1 MTRLHTHGF
10 GSVTDMLQTLTDSG
24 MGAVSLFF
32 YVSVWAIRLTTSC
45 FLPLR
50 QLEMFALGLKATGS
64 YLCRSLSYSGAEF
77 ELENCALS
85 DEMSAMYDRSC
96 AFWQML
102 HNVFNTAAS
111 GRCSEGR
118 KVEKSSSVKWAQFW
132 GSHQRFFRQ
141 MLLSA
146 KVPHLAKLALEHV
159 HTRNMAV
166 VIGLQSTGE
175 SNIGQAME
183 QMAANGEDIDDF
195 VSAPAV
201 ILRNG
206 EFIFISVRT
215 GVLTDVVFYLPYTVI
230 AKQFPTT
237 SAKSTLEN
245 ETERARWEALYVHVY
260 AMVRRWKQLPTI
272 AQVSVFLFLSYGQ

>member
-1 MTRLHTHGF
+1 
-10 GSVTDMLQTLTDSG
+10 
-24 MGAVSLFF
+24 
-32 YVSVWAIRLTTSC
+32 
-45 FLPLR
+45 
-50 QLEMFALGLKATGS
+50 MFALGLKATGS

-159 HTRNMAV
+159 HTRNMSV

-183 QMAANGEDIDDF
+183 QMAANGE
-195 VSAPAV
+195 VSYF
-201 ILRNG
+201 N
-206 EFIFISVRT
+206 SRT
-215 GVLTDVVFYLPYTVI
+215 GNWTDVIRFVHRISTISSPRRPSSCATV
-230 AKQFPTT
+230 
-237 SAKSTLEN
+237 SL
-245 ETERARWEALYVHVY
+245 
-260 AMVRRWKQLPTI
+260 
-272 AQVSVFLFLSYGQ
+272 FLFLLSYVRAIRLTSCFVYRIQSSPNSSQPRRRSPLWRTTPNARGGKRCTCTCTPWCAGGSSSRRSRR

>member
-1 MTRLHTHGF
+1 
-10 GSVTDMLQTLTDSG
+10 
-24 MGAVSLFF
+24 
-32 YVSVWAIRLTTSC
+32 
-45 FLPLR
+45 
-50 QLEMFALGLKATGS
+50 MFALGLKATGS

-77 ELENCALS
+77 ELDNCALS

-206 EFIFISVRT
+206 EFIFILSSFLRAIRLTSCFIYRIQSSPNSSQPRRRSPLWRT
-215 GVLTDVVFYLPYTVI
+215 KP
-230 AKQFPTT
+230 
-237 SAKSTLEN
+237 N
-245 ETERARWEALYVHVY
+245 ARGGKRCTCTCTPWCAGGSSS
-260 AMVRRWKQLPTI
+260 RR
-272 AQVSVFLFLSYGQ
+272 SRR

>member
-1 MTRLHTHGF
+1 
-10 GSVTDMLQTLTDSG
+10 
-24 MGAVSLFF
+24 
-32 YVSVWAIRLTTSC
+32 
-45 FLPLR
+45 
-50 QLEMFALGLKATGS
+50 MFALGLKATGS

-118 KVEKSSSVKWAQFW
+118 KVEKVRVSFYHSAMGNLNDDVFVFCLQSSSVKWAQFW
-132 GSHQRFFRQ
+132 GEFILFPYGQLENDRRHVLFTGSHQRFFRQ

-146 KVPHLAKLALEHV
+146 KVPHLAELALEHV

-183 QMAANGEDIDDF
+183 QMAANGE
-195 VSAPAV
+195 VS
-201 ILRNG
+201 
-206 EFIFISVRT
+206 IF
-215 GVLTDVVFYLPYTVI
+215 
-230 AKQFPTT
+230 
-237 SAKSTLEN
+237 
-245 ETERARWEALYVHVY
+245 
-260 AMVRRWKQLPTI
+260 
-272 AQVSVFLFLSYGQ
+272 

>member
-1 MTRLHTHGF
+1 
-10 GSVTDMLQTLTDSG
+10 
-24 MGAVSLFF
+24 
-32 YVSVWAIRLTTSC
+32 
-45 FLPLR
+45 
-50 QLEMFALGLKATGS
+50 MFALGLKATGS

-118 KVEKSSSVKWAQFW
+118 KVEKVRVSFYHSAMGNLFDGVFVFCLQSSSVKWAQFW

-159 HTRNMAV
+159 HTRNMSV

-206 EFIFISVRT
+206 EFIFLSSYVRAIR
-215 GVLTDVVFYLPYTVI
+215 LT
-230 AKQFPTT
+230 
-237 SAKSTLEN
+237 
-245 ETERARWEALYVHVY
+245 
-260 AMVRRWKQLPTI
+260 
-272 AQVSVFLFLSYGQ
+272 

>member
-1 MTRLHTHGF
+1 M
-10 GSVTDMLQTLTDSG
+10 
-24 MGAVSLFF
+24 
-32 YVSVWAIRLTTSC
+32 TSC
-45 FLPLR
+45 FLPLEL
-50 QLEMFALGLKATGS
+50 LEMFALGLKATGS

-146 KVPHLAKLALEHV
+146 KVPHLARLALEHV

-272 AQVSVFLFLSYGQ
+272 AQVSVFYFSRMGN

>member
-1 MTRLHTHGF
+1 MAAGTLSSLQMESIIYASVKHEQRLRGGQRAGF
-10 GSVTDMLQTLTDSG
+10 
-24 MGAVSLFF
+24 
-32 YVSVWAIRLTTSC
+32 
-45 FLPLR
+45 FLGDGPGVGKGR

-146 KVPHLAKLALEHV
+146 KVPHLAELALEHV

-206 EFIFISVRT
+206 EFIFIFVRT
-215 GVLTDVVFYLPYTVI
+215 G
-230 AKQFPTT
+230 
-237 SAKSTLEN
+237 N
-245 ETERARWEALYVHVY
+245 
-260 AMVRRWKQLPTI
+260 
-272 AQVSVFLFLSYGQ
+272 

>member
-1 MTRLHTHGF
+1 
-10 GSVTDMLQTLTDSG
+10 
-24 MGAVSLFF
+24 
-32 YVSVWAIRLTTSC
+32 
-45 FLPLR
+45 
-50 QLEMFALGLKATGS
+50 MFALGLKATGS

-118 KVEKSSSVKWAQFW
+118 KVEKVRVSFYHSAMGNLFDGVFVFCLQSSSVKWAQFW

-206 EFIFISVRT
+206 EFIFIFVRT
-215 GVLTDVVFYLPYTVI
+215 C
-230 AKQFPTT
+230 
-237 SAKSTLEN
+237 S
-245 ETERARWEALYVHVY
+245 
-260 AMVRRWKQLPTI
+260 
-272 AQVSVFLFLSYGQ
+272 